1 MARGGF
7 GLLLAAR
14 REVDGAPVAIKV
26 AHPEHPMAG
35 AQLSHEGQVLRAI
48 GPPTVPAVYEVGR
61 LPGDRP
67 YLVMQ
72 RLESPTLAGLLER
85 CAGPLPRGVFAPCA
99 LALVDAVAAVHARGF
114 LHGDLKPEH
123 VYVDSSAGRATL
135 IDFGLARPLAPPGE
149 VPPFLC
155 TGGAFAGTAEYM
167 APEQCAG
174 APALDARADL
184 YALGVLFYEM
194 LTGRTPF
201 FGAQAD
207 VFQAHLSLRPP
218 RLVELTSVPEA
229 LEAVVLRCLAKE
241 PERRFDS
248 AVAVRLALQEAL
260 AREERPSAITRA
272 PEAPA
277 RPAVPNLSRRTVAVL
292 FFHSGATAVT
302 LQKLMADF
310 GGHLAF
316 YEGTRFAAVFDPNTG
331 ENPAQRARRAAEGLA
346 AHELAP
352 AVLLDVTSVTVQQS
366 PGAPARYFGGV
377 LTRKDRYPEDGDPAT
392 LLLTAAAMEAL
403 PELPCLAV
411 PGRPGLFRR
420 ASRATPQQDLTTI
433 LPGAEPSGLVGRE
446 GELAELM
453 GSARAALEERA
464 PTLASVVGEWGSG
477 KSFLGACL
485 AQRMREALPGVQV
498 YAWRARQPA
507 PGAPEGTLRALMSGA
522 LGAFHGEGTGPK
534 EEGRASLFHLLGAE
548 LGEELWPVVAAT
560 LGWLSPDADELR
572 ERAVAPGA
580 LHSLALRAAGELLA
594 ARARR
599 QPLCLIIDDAHEAG
613 EAALD
618 ALEYATLAESHLP
631 LWVCVLARPGFQR
644 LRPEWGARA
653 ARSHLLT
660 LGPLPRDGAVELCRN
675 LLEPAENV
683 PIEVL
688 ERLAERAQRVPRLLV
703 ELVHGLKRQGRVRQR
718 PGGGS
723 WYLTTD
729 QLDEVP
735 ELHLVEWLA
744 ERELRALPATLA
756 AHARLCALLGTG
768 FTTAELEG
776 VVRELEQDGGAADFP
791 LDPLYATRRLRELG
805 LLVAQ
810 RQGGHGFRDELLRA
824 TVAREL
830 PEAERVRIHRA
841 AYRYFQGQPLATDR
855 QRLPKLARHAA
866 AAGLSEDAAALYIQL
881 AESAR
886 GRHAYLEAESTYTR
900 ALELLPED
908 DARRRLAA
916 LRGRGL
922 MRYRVGRYEDSQAD
936 FAEARALA
944 RFLCAAG
951 DEVEL
956 LLDEAMA
963 LDWTNDYAS
972 SEARV
977 GEAQRLA
984 RERGLQ
990 SPQLQVRLLLGW
1002 GRARLRA
1009 GQWAEACVPLEE
1021 AATRAL
1027 ALGDAGY
1034 ESWVVSLLL
1043 LAAILPMLGRID
1055 DADRIFDELIA
1066 ACYRRGD
1073 RLHLGSAL
1081 NNRRNLRVARGDLPG
1096 ALRDQEQFMRLGRE
1110 LGMVGWEYFAEYNM
1124 GELLY
1129 QAGDTEA
1136 ALPHITRAISLE
1148 QRHREVAPRPWALLL
1163 HARVLARMGEDA
1175 RAREQL
1181 AEVRRSVSSTGTPL
1195 SPSEDVLLSLVE
1207 LATRESSPE
1216 EWRALQTRADACSV
1230 EQEPLEVLELQAVAR
1245 LRRGEREAPVGL
1257 LEEALRRA
1265 AGTPNLMQARL
1276 RRGLEWARGRAAG

>member
-14 REVDGAPVAIKV
+14 REEDGASVTIKV
-26 AHPEHPMAG
+26 APPGHPLAG
-35 AQLSHEGQVLRAI
+35 AQLTHEGQVLRAI
-48 GPPTVPAVYEVGR
+48 GPPTVPAVREVGQ
-61 LPGDRP
+61 LPGGRP

-72 RLESPTLAGLLER
+72 RLDVPTLAGVMEWW
-85 CAGPLPRGVFAPCA
+85 AGPLPRAVFAPCA
-99 LALVDAVAAVHARGF
+99 LALVDVVAAVHARGF

-123 VYVDSSAGRATL
+123 VFVDPSAGRACL
-135 IDFGLARPLAPPGE
+135 VDFGLARPLSPPGRA
-149 VPPFLC
+149 PAFLLAD
-155 TGGAFAGTAEYM
+155 GAFAGTAEYM
-167 APEQCAG
+167 SPEQCAG
-174 APALDARADL
+174 APALDSRADV
-184 YALGVLFYEM
+184 YALGVLLYEM
-194 LTGRTPF
+194 LTGRPPF
-201 FGAQAD
+201 LGAQAD
-207 VFQAHLSLRPP
+207 VFQAHRSLRPP
-218 RLVELTSVPEA
+218 RLAEHVAVPEA

-248 AVAVRLALQEAL
+248 AAAVRLALQDAL
-260 AREERPSAITRA
+260 AGGERPSTPTRA
-272 PEAPA
+272 PDAPA
-277 RPAVPNLSRRTVAVL
+277 RPAVPSLGRRTVAVL

-302 LQKLMADF
+302 LQKRMADF

-316 YEGTRFAAVFDPNTG
+316 YEGTRFAAVFDPDTG
-331 ENPAQRARRAAEGLA
+331 DNPARRARRAAEGLA

-352 AVLLDVTSVTVQQS
+352 AALLDVTSVTVRQS

-377 LTRKDRYPEDGDPAT
+377 LSRKDRYPEEGDPAT
-392 LLLTAAAMEAL
+392 LLLTATACEAL
-403 PELPCLAV
+403 PELPCLPL

-420 ASRATPQQDLTTI
+420 ASRATPQLELTSL
-433 LPGAEPSGLVGRE
+433 LPGAEPPDLVGRE
-446 GELAELM
+446 EELAELM
-453 GSARAALEERA
+453 RSARTALEARA
-464 PTLASVVGEWGSG
+464 PTLASVLGAWGSG
-477 KSFLGACL
+477 KSSLGACL
-485 AQRMREALPGVQV
+485 AQRLGQALPDARV

-522 LGAFHGEGTGPK
+522 LGAFRGEGTGPS
-534 EEGRASLFHLLGAE
+534 EEGRATLLHLLGPA

-560 LGWLSPDADELR
+560 LGWLSPEADALR
-572 ERAVAPGA
+572 ARAVAPGA
-580 LHSLALRAAGELLA
+580 LHSLAVRATGELLA
-594 ARARR
+594 ARARH

-618 ALEYATLAESHLP
+618 ALEYATLAESCLP
-631 LWVCVLARPGFQR
+631 LWVCVLARPAFLR
-644 LRPEWGARA
+644 LRPAWGARA
-653 ARSHLLT
+653 ACSPLLT
-660 LGPLPRDGAVELCRN
+660 LGPLSRDAAVELCRH

-683 PIEVL
+683 PTAVL

-703 ELVHGLKRQGRVRQR
+703 ELVHGLKRQGRVCQR

-723 WYLTTD
+723 WYLATD

-735 ELHLVEWLA
+735 ALHLVEWLA

-768 FTTAELEG
+768 FTAAELEG

-791 LDPLYATRRLRELG
+791 LDPRYATRRLRELG
-805 LLVAQ
+805 LLVPQ
-810 RQGGHGFRDELLRA
+810 RQAGHGFRDELLRA

-830 PEAERVRIHRA
+830 PEADRVRIHRA
-841 AYRYFQGQPLATDR
+841 AYRYYQGQTRADP
-855 QRLPKLARHAA
+855 QHLPELARHAA
-866 AAGLSEDAAALYIQL
+866 AAGLREEAASLYIQL

-900 ALELLPED
+900 ALELLPGE
-908 DARRRLAA
+908 DARCRLTA

-922 MRYRVGRYEDSQAD
+922 MRYRVGRYEDSRED
-936 FAEARALA
+936 FAGARELA
-944 RFLCAAG
+944 RRLGAAE

-963 LDWTNDYAS
+963 LDWTNAYAR

-977 GEAQRLA
+977 EEAQRLA
-984 RERGLQ
+984 REQRLQ

-1002 GRARLRA
+1002 GRAQLRG
-1009 GQWAEACVPLEE
+1009 GQWARACVPLEE

-1034 ESWVVSLLL
+1034 ESRVVSLLL
-1043 LAAILPMLGRID
+1043 LVAILPMLGRID
-1055 DADRIFDELIA
+1055 DAERIFEELIA
-1066 ACYRRGD
+1066 ACLERGD

-1096 ALRDQEQFMRLGRE
+1096 ALRDQEHFMRLGRE
-1110 LGMVGWEYFAEYNM
+1110 LGLVGWEYFAEYNM

-1129 QAGDTEA
+1129 QAGDVAA
-1136 ALPHITRAISLE
+1136 ALPHIHRAIHLE
-1148 QRHREVAPRPWALLL
+1148 QRHQEVAPRPWALLL
-1163 HARVLARMGEDA
+1163 HARVLAWMGEDA
-1175 RAREQL
+1175 RARARL
-1181 AEVRRSVSSTGTPL
+1181 AEVRQGVASTGARL
-1195 SPSEDVLLSLVE
+1195 SPSEDVLLGLVE
-1207 LATRESSPE
+1207 LATRMASPE
-1216 EWRALQTRADACSV
+1216 EWRELQGRSDACSV

-1245 LRRGEREAPVGL
+1245 RRRGEHEAPVLL

-1265 AGTPNLMQARL
+1265 ARIPNLMRARL
-1276 RRGLEWARGRAAG
+1276 RRSLEWTRDRSVG